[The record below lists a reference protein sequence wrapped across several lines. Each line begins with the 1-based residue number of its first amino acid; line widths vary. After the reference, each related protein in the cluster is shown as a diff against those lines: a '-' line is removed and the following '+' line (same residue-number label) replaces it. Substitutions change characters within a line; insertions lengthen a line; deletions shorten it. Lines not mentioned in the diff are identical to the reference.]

1 MSNNRRIVF
10 ASEFWFGA
18 TTDGLAHGLRKEGW
32 DICYV
37 DTNHHFLQ
45 GRSLELRLVSRALE
59 RLSISSYNAAV
70 LDAVERLKPRAFLT
84 AKGVFLTPDT
94 LKQIRRFG
102 AMTVNY
108 YPDYH
113 FDFRQL
119 DQATLPLYDRFIT
132 TKSFQ
137 LPFLCE
143 RLTAERVEFL
153 HHGYSSLVHFPRLE
167 QVAET
172 DYVADCAYTGNYS
185 PYKARWLEA
194 VVRKL
199 PALRLVIVGNGWS
212 ERTKN
217 TPVEGNVYGCHLVG
231 DAYSR
236 FLQTVRINLAF
247 HMGPFG
253 SNGWQDLVSTRTFEI
268 PACKGFMLHIDNDEV
283 RDLFEPGKEIDV
295 FGSEEE
301 LCEKIAHYLAY
312 PKLRSDMIE
321 RAYAR
326 AVPAYSYD
334 ARAKRMI
341 ELIGIG

>member
-18 TTDGLAHGLRKEGW
+18 TTEGLAHGLRKIGW
-32 DICYV
+32 DICYI
-37 DTNHHFLQ
+37 DDQHYFLKA
-45 GRSLELRLVSRALE
+45 RSLALRLVSRATE
-59 RLSISSYNAAV
+59 RLSIASYNTDV
-70 LDAVERLKPRAFLT
+70 LNAVETLKPR
-84 AKGVFLTPDT
+84 VFLTVKGSFLTPET
-94 LKQIRRFG
+94 LEHIRRLGF
-102 AMTVNY
+102 MTVNY
-108 YPDYH
+108 YPDFH
-113 FDFRQL
+113 FNYRVL
-119 DQATLPLYDRFIT
+119 DQATLPLYDRFYT

-137 LPFLCE
+137 LPFLRE
-143 RLTAERVEFL
+143 KLGTERVEFL
-153 HHGYSSLVHFPRLE
+153 HHGYSSHVHFPRLK
-167 QVAET
+167 QVVET
-172 DYVADCAYTGNYS
+172 DYVADCGYVGTYS

-194 VVRKL
+194 IVRKL
-199 PALRLVIVGNGWS
+199 PALKLAIVGNNWK
-212 ERTKN
+212 EPTKN
-217 TPVEGNVYGCHLVG
+217 TPLERYFVGHYLLG

-247 HMGPFG
+247 HSGPSG

-268 PACKGFMLHIDNDEV
+268 PACMGFMLHIDNEEV

-301 LCEKIAHYLAY
+301 LCEKIAHYLAH